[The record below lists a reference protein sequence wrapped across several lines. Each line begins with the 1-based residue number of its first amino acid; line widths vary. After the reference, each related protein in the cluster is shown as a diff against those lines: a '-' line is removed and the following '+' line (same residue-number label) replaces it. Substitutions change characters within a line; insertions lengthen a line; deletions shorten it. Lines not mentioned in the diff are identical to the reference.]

1 MTRAVSSSFRP
12 PSSPASSRGPGSPTS
27 SLVVAPASPSP
38 LNVLVV
44 DDDGSNRLLAVRWL
58 ERAGLTT
65 CEADSGEDALRQL
78 RNAPERV
85 GAVLLDVMMP
95 GMNGY
100 AVLEQLQAE
109 DALREVPVVLLSG
122 HAQPESDVLYGL
134 RHGAVDHI
142 AKPFR
147 GPILAAKL
155 QSLVARRGRQLELGE
170 RLRRAEAQATT
181 DPMTALANRR
191 QFDLELKRETAFT
204 TRHRAPLA
212 LILVDIDNLKII
224 NDALGHSAGDRAIIW
239 TAESLRNAMRCSDR
253 SFRIGG
259 DEFAVLLRGLD
270 RSSGLRAARRFVQ
283 AQTRQ
288 PLRLD
293 VEEALE
299 VTVSVGVAVADSS
312 NDFDVNELFRRA
324 DRALYLAKS
333 HPESRVEAEP
343 EPPA

>member
-1 MTRAVSSSFRP
+1 
-12 PSSPASSRGPGSPTS
+12 
-27 SLVVAPASPSP
+27 
-38 LNVLVV
+38 
-44 DDDGSNRLLAVRWL
+44 
-58 ERAGLTT
+58 
-65 CEADSGEDALRQL
+65 
-78 RNAPERV
+78 
-85 GAVLLDVMMP
+85 
-95 GMNGY
+95 
-100 AVLEQLQAE
+100 
-109 DALREVPVVLLSG
+109 
-122 HAQPESDVLYGL
+122 VLYGL

-155 QSLVARRGRQLELGE
+155 QSLVERRGRQLALGE

-212 LILVDIDNLKII
+212 LILVDIDNLKVI
-224 NDALGHSAGDRAIIW
+224 NDALGHSSGDRAIIW
-239 TAESLRNAMRCSDR
+239 TAESLRNAMRVSDR

-270 RSSGLRAARRFVQ
+270 RASGLRAARRFVN
-283 AQTRQ
+283 AQTKQ

-299 VTVSVGVAVADSS
+299 VTVSVGVAAADSS

-324 DRALYLAKS
+324 DRALYLAKR
-333 HPESRVEAEP
+333 HPDSRVEAEATLP
-343 EPPA
+343 GS

>member
-1 MTRAVSSSFRP
+1 VAATP
-12 PSSPASSRGPGSPTS
+12 GPAS
-27 SLVVAPASPSP
+27 A

-58 ERAGLTT
+58 ERAGLAT
-65 CEADSGEDALRQL
+65 CEAESGEEALRQL
-78 RNAPERV
+78 RKAPDRV

-100 AVLEQLQAE
+100 AVLEKLQAE
-109 DALREVPVVLLSG
+109 DALRDVPVVLLSG

-155 QSLVARRGRQLELGE
+155 QALVERRSRQLELGE

-181 DPMTALANRR
+181 DPMTGLGNRR
-191 QFDLELKRETAFT
+191 QFELELSREIAFT
-204 TRHRAPLA
+204 TRHGTPLA
-212 LILVDIDNLKII
+212 LILVDIDNLKVI
-224 NDALGHSAGDRAIIW
+224 NDALGHSAGDRAITW
-239 TAESLRNAMRCSDR
+239 TGEGLRGAMRCTDR

-270 RSSGLRAARRFVQ
+270 RSSGLRAARRFVKAQSQ
-283 AQTRQ
+283 A

-293 VEEALE
+293 VEESIE
-299 VTVSVGVAVADSS
+299 VTVSVGVAAADA
-312 NDFDVNELFRRA
+312 NNGYDVQELFRRA

-333 HPESRVEAEP
+333 HPESRVEGEP
-343 EPPA
+343 ALPGA

>member
-1 MTRAVSSSFRP
+1 VVASA
-12 PSSPASSRGPGSPTS
+12 PSSPLNA
-27 SLVVAPASPSP
+27 LP

-58 ERAGLTT
+58 ERAGLAT
-65 CEADSGEDALRQL
+65 CEAESGEDALRQL
-78 RNAPERV
+78 RKAPERV

-95 GMNGY
+95 GMSGY

-155 QSLVARRGRQLELGE
+155 QSLVERRGRQLELGA

-181 DPMTALANRR
+181 DPMTALGNRR

-212 LILVDIDNLKII
+212 LILVDIDNLKVI
-224 NDALGHSAGDRAIIW
+224 NDALGHSSGDRAIIW
-239 TAESLRNAMRCSDR
+239 TGESLRNAMRCSDR

-270 RSSGLRAARRFVQ
+270 RASGLRAARRFVK
-283 AQTRQ
+283 AQTKQ

-299 VTVSVGVAVADSS
+299 VTVSVGVAAADSS

-324 DRALYLAKS
+324 DRALYVAKS
-333 HPESRVEAEP
+333 HPDSRVEAEP
-343 EPPA
+343 SLPGA